1 MNEDIKLVIQAVKEL
16 DAHMVQNF
24 TALNGRMNRIESQ
37 MDGIESR
44 MDKVES
50 RLDKIESRLDKVES
64 RIDKL
69 EDRFGDLEANMNAGF
84 QELNGKVDHIADA
97 MEVIREN
104 GWTNSVEIKEIRR
117 KTGI

>member
-24 TALNGRMNRIESQ
+24 TALNGRMNR
-37 MDGIESR
+37 IESR